1 MVRAARW
8 AGWVR
13 CCSGVPA
20 HRGRGRDPSAASW
33 CKGQTA
39 FLHLPTLLHNS
50 STCASI
56 CICSC
61 FVRLQVSASFFLK
74 TPVWEMSDKAKIWLP
89 SKKSSA
95 ELCYDTHST
104 EHTKCCQWAAGT
116 GTTKHTDGGG
126 THQIVTLGC
135 RSPELNI
142 PTNEGLH
149 WAVVLGVPAAHPGQ
163 LLFGMLCPNGAPGG
177 CHLLPCTPICR
188 RELRE
193 EPHPYR
199 EGNRC
204 CWRHFSPGCSVI
216 FVNAY

>member
-135 RSPELNI
+135 RSPELGQTYQQMKDCTGWWYWASPQ
-142 PTNEGLH
+142 PTPGSSCLGCCAQMGH
-149 WAVVLGVPAAHPGQ
+149 RAAVISCPA
-163 LLFGMLCPNGAPGG
+163 
-177 CHLLPCTPICR
+177 
-188 RELRE
+188 LRSAAE
-193 EPHPYR
+193 
-199 EGNRC
+199 
-204 CWRHFSPGCSVI
+204 S
-216 FVNAY
+216 